1 MAQMDTDK
9 DEKYPHHELTHLL
22 IGLIFQTYNE
32 IGYGHREK
40 LYQRAFAY
48 KLEEAK
54 IPFKREQYIVV
65 RIAGK
70 PIGRY
75 YVDFVVDGKVVVE
88 LKIANEIYDSHAQQ
102 ILEYM
107 KMQHVTVGL
116 LFVITK
122 QGVKIK
128 RFVK

>member
-48 KLEEAK
+48 KLEETN
-54 IPFKREQYIVV
+54 IPFKKEQYTLVMV
-65 RIAGK
+65 AGK
-70 PIGRY
+70 PVGRY
-75 YVDFVVDGKVVVE
+75 YIDFVVDGKVVVE
-88 LKIANEIYDSHAQQ
+88 LKIANEIYDSHSQQ

-107 KMQHVTVGL
+107 KVKQIKVGL
-116 LFVITK
+116 LFIIMSK
-122 QGVKIK
+122 GVKIK
-128 RFVK
+128 RFIK